1 MNSFTDLNYMTAG
14 KLRQLDEIA
23 SKYTCFK
30 TFLTLIDKSNNFRPV
45 WYNDPSLA
53 NFARRDL
60 DTLAK
65 AYDDHMIRNYDDR
78 RVYKMFDHPL
88 L

>member
-1 MNSFTDLNYMTAG
+1 MTPG
-14 KLRQLDEIA
+14 NLKKLDEIA
-23 SKYTCFK
+23 SKYTYFK
-30 TFLTLIDKSNNFRPV
+30 TFLALIDKSNNFRPV
-45 WYNDPSLA
+45 WYNDPQLA

-60 DTLAK
+60 EVLAN
-65 AYDDHMIRNYDDR
+65 AYDAHMIKNFDDR

>member
-1 MNSFTDLNYMTAG
+1 MSFTDFTYMTPG
-14 KLRQLDEIA
+14 KLRQLDEVA

-30 TFLTLIDKSNNFRPV
+30 SFLELVDKKNNFRPV

-60 DTLAK
+60 EVLAT
-65 AYDDHMIRNYDDR
+65 AYDAHMIKNFDDR